1 MLPYIAV
8 LQHYIAWT
16 YLVLTRQLDWQT
28 VQSLVLQLHCSR
40 IDIYFFLSL
49 QARFYTSAKAVPLPK
64 SGLPITVATLLLL
77 LASQQVKI
85 MKDWDPTGRQ
95 GPKMPMPDVIK
106 VHEPKEEEVYA
117 GDKPFVGKDEPAM
130 A

>member
-1 MLPYIAV
+1 V
-8 LQHYIAWT
+8 
-16 YLVLTRQLDWQT
+16 
-28 VQSLVLQLHCSR
+28 
-40 IDIYFFLSL
+40 
-49 QARFYTSAKAVPLPK
+49 
-64 SGLPITVATLLLL
+64 
-77 LASQQVKI
+77 QVKI

-117 GDKPFVGKDEPAM
+117 GDKPFVGKDDAAM